1 VKSTDAECAKESEES
16 IKDEQR
22 RTKDDRD
29 QRTMNPPSE
38 WLICRPEVEAEPK
51 SETVQKN
58 PV

>member
-1 VKSTDAECAKESEES
+1 VKSTDAECAKESGES

-29 QRTMNPPSE
+29 QRTMNLPSE
-38 WLICRPEVEAEPK
+38 WLICRPEDEAEPK
-51 SETVQKN
+51 SEIVQKN